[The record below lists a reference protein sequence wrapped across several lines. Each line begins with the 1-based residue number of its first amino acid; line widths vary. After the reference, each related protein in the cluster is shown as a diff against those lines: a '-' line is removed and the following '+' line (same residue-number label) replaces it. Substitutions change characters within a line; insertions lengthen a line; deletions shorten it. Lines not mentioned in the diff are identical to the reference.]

1 MHFVGRRLA
10 LVLVA
15 PALLLAACSSPP
27 PQASSHVSQQSSHVT
42 PGTPKLSTLVK
53 NTYVSGPLLSKNL
66 GPFMVDRFG
75 RVVTLHGVNAVYKRA
90 PYTLTVEPGQP
101 NSLAE
106 SDAARIA
113 KLGFNVVRVGVI
125 WAGIEPGSG
134 GPNQPQIC
142 NRGTPSDP
150 HIWNQQV
157 ASSYIAQVA
166 QVVRELGLHHVYS
179 LIDMHQDV
187 WSSVFGGEGAPA
199 WATCTDGL
207 PIPVTKG
214 RWSDAY
220 GERAEI
226 NAWNNFWN
234 NDVVGGLQEQYQ
246 RAWAAVASAFRSNPW
261 VVGYDPINEP
271 SAMSNIVT
279 TETYEYSASLSCLYA
294 GRSEPLYELDSK
306 QRISCPSQVPFTGL
320 IKRIV
325 TADPVHLVFPEV
337 DNATNPHTGHTLF
350 IARTPTLPG
359 TVYNFHDYCP
369 YRSGVTGNPSNPA
382 YCSEVETTP
391 MVDNMNRRAL
401 YATKSQPTGPAIM
414 MTEFGATNN
423 YTLAALIALDAQNNG
438 LSWAWWAWKYY
449 DDPTGSSDEAIVT
462 TDGSLSASAPALTG
476 TYAMAI
482 AGVPVDGLTVPLNGE
497 YSLLYTSNPSIKAPT
512 SIHLDP
518 LRFNRY
524 SYCVYANGATITS
537 RPNARIV
544 TLENNGS
551 SRLVGVR
558 IVPGKC
564 L

>member
-134 GPNQPQIC
+134 GPNQPQVC
-142 NRGTPSDP
+142 NRGTPGDP
-150 HIWNQQV
+150 HMWNQQV

-261 VVGYDPINEP
+261 VVG
-271 SAMSNIVT
+271 
-279 TETYEYSASLSCLYA
+279 
-294 GRSEPLYELDSK
+294 
-306 QRISCPSQVPFTGL
+306 
-320 IKRIV
+320 
-325 TADPVHLVFPEV
+325 
-337 DNATNPHTGHTLF
+337 
-350 IARTPTLPG
+350 
-359 TVYNFHDYCP
+359 
-369 YRSGVTGNPSNPA
+369 
-382 YCSEVETTP
+382 
-391 MVDNMNRRAL
+391 
-401 YATKSQPTGPAIM
+401 
-414 MTEFGATNN
+414 
-423 YTLAALIALDAQNNG
+423 
-438 LSWAWWAWKYY
+438 
-449 DDPTGSSDEAIVT
+449 
-462 TDGSLSASAPALTG
+462 
-476 TYAMAI
+476 
-482 AGVPVDGLTVPLNGE
+482 
-497 YSLLYTSNPSIKAPT
+497 
-512 SIHLDP
+512 
-518 LRFNRY
+518 
-524 SYCVYANGATITS
+524 
-537 RPNARIV
+537 
-544 TLENNGS
+544 
-551 SRLVGVR
+551 
-558 IVPGKC
+558 
-564 L
+564 